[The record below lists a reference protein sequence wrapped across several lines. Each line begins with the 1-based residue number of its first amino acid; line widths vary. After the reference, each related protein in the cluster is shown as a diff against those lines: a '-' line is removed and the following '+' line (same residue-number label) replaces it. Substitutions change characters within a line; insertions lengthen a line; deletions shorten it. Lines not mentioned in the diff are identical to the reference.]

1 MKDPAS
7 GNMLCVNCD
16 HTYPAGADLT
26 ASAQDQDEGEDEDE
40 DKVEDED
47 KDLEFASAP
56 DMSVSAWPARAS
68 ARLAH
73 QAPVSRGQTQSDKV
87 ASLLSEKMLQGW
99 ALLET
104 TCPRCSSPLVRN
116 KQKRMRCVL
125 CDAWVVSEADAPAA
139 PRSAAPHLTPTL
151 LRSTP
156 GPSDT
161 AQPLAT
167 KQMPG
172 TPPGMPA
179 CAGPLGQTPTQS
191 LVGDS
196 PHGALG
202 PGGAEAAVWTQ
213 HAPAA
218 APAGVPPSPM
228 GCEAGGVLSMAAPRE
243 LLAALSGTLHD
254 KLWQAQ
260 RLLADTP
267 ASAPAAV
274 RGYAA
279 MVSECLDT
287 LSKLR
292 HEARML
298 TQHGAG
304 S

>member
-1 MKDPAS
+1 
-7 GNMLCVNCD
+7 
-16 HTYPAGADLT
+16 
-26 ASAQDQDEGEDEDE
+26 
-40 DKVEDED
+40 
-47 KDLEFASAP
+47 
-56 DMSVSAWPARAS
+56 
-68 ARLAH
+68 
-73 QAPVSRGQTQSDKV
+73 
-87 ASLLSEKMLQGW
+87 MLQGW